1 MNMNKPS
8 LKSRSKNNHW
18 HQGVFI
24 PTHPEKYIGNA
35 RNILYRSRWER
46 IFLQWCDTTDAVI
59 RYSSE
64 ECIIP
69 YVSPIDCKQHRY
81 FVDFFVSIL
90 QEDGTVKNFLVEIKP
105 FSQTIP
111 PKATKKHP
119 ETSESY
125 QEAVRTFLV
134 NQAKWEQ
141 AKKVCKKRN
150 WEFMILT
157 ENELFRTRKKKYGKN
172 QKRA

>member
-1 MNMNKPS
+1 MNKKPA
-8 LKSRSKNNHW
+8 LKTRSKNNHW
-18 HQGVFI
+18 HQGVFF
-24 PTHPEKYIGNA
+24 PSHPEKYIGNS
-35 RNILYRSRWER
+35 RNIIYRSKWER
-46 IFLQWCDTTDAVI
+46 AFLCWCDTTDAVI

-105 FSQTIP
+105 YSQCIP
-111 PKATKKHP
+111 PKATKKNP
-119 ETSESY
+119 EHSEAF
-125 QEAVRTFLV
+125 QEAMKTYLV

-141 AKKVCKKRN
+141 AKKVCNKRG
-150 WEFMILT
+150 WEFMVLT
-157 ENELFRTRKKKYGKN
+157 ENELFKTRKKKYGKN